1 MGASM
6 TVEEGRAALLQGFTQ
21 SRAALLAAIEG
32 LTEEQMVEQSIGD
45 WSVKDHLLHVAQ
57 WDEWRSFEIRRV
69 SQGFQAAHPA
79 MDPAANE
86 ALNVASTEQRRFMS
100 VAQARWELEFSRSE
114 VMAAIEQITEA
125 GLDVSRY
132 GEVGL
137 QGGHEHELGHAET
150 IQRWRTEHGY

>member
-1 MGASM
+1 MP
-6 TVEEGRAALLQGFTQ
+6 VEEGRAALQQGFTE

-32 LTEEQMVEQSIGD
+32 LTEEQMLEQTIGE

-69 SQGFQAAHPA
+69 SAGFRAAHPA
-79 MDPAANE
+79 MDAADNE
-86 ALNVASTEQRRFMS
+86 ALNMASTEQRRFMS
-100 VAQARWELEFSRSE
+100 VAQALWEIEYTRSQ
-114 VMAAIEQITEA
+114 VMTAIEQITEA
-125 GLDVSRY
+125 GLDISHY

-150 IQRWRTEHGY
+150 IKRWRTERGY